1 MCRGSAAASANQTG
15 FMRVI
20 RDMDVLWM
28 GTANAWECDEMG
40 HMNVRHY
47 LAKAEDALA
56 LLLTDLGA
64 GPRQVQRQHVRYHRE
79 TRAGTPLLIRG
90 GVVADTAAPTIYIEF
105 MSPHDGVIR
114 ASIVMTLDGGAL
126 PSRSA
131 WPLPPHG
138 APRGLP
144 ETAPRA
150 EATLAKADAA
160 GLREIYRGV
169 VRRDQLDEAGLLR
182 PHQVVALVSDGVA
195 HLMMSLTPD
204 RGTQAGV
211 GGAAL
216 EQRIIHRAPARLG
229 DQITIRSGVMEA
241 GEKTMRFCHWVLN
254 RQTGE
259 AVATCE
265 VVAVAFDLAARKA
278 LALPAETRNQ
288 IGKMAVSV
296 GL

>member
-1 MCRGSAAASANQTG
+1 MPPDCAKSTAASCGATSWT
-15 FMRVI
+15 R
-20 RDMDVLWM
+20 
-28 GTANAWECDEMG
+28 
-40 HMNVRHY
+40 
-47 LAKAEDALA
+47 LACCE
-56 LLLTDLGA
+56 
-64 GPRQVQRQHVRYHRE
+64 
-79 TRAGTPLLIRG
+79 
-90 GVVADTAAPTIYIEF
+90 
-105 MSPHDGVIR
+105 
-114 ASIVMTLDGGAL
+114 
-126 PSRSA
+126 
-131 WPLPPHG
+131 
-138 APRGLP
+138 
-144 ETAPRA
+144 
-150 EATLAKADAA
+150 
-160 GLREIYRGV
+160 
-169 VRRDQLDEAGLLR
+169 
-182 PHQVVALVSDGVA
+182 PHQVVALISDGVA

-288 IGKMAVSV
+288 IGKMAVRSDFRKAFFSEEKNQKTFPLINQV
-296 GL
+296 TRLQRRKPIFV